1 MNRTLYLLLGVAWLL
16 LSGMFMGCSRAPV
29 PSQAVNDSAS
39 DIWGTAWRLEYL
51 SEDRAI
57 GGVRATLEFPKISR
71 ASGDA
76 SCNQFSG
83 AVEFAGETIKFGPI
97 VSTKMARAGAIDA
110 QEANYLKG
118 LEEATTYRIEGTLL
132 TMFSKEKD
140 PLLRFE
146 RTRP

>member
-1 MNRTLYLLLGVAWLL
+1 MTRTLYLLLGVSWLL
-16 LSGMFMGCSRAPV
+16 LSGALLGCNRAPV
-29 PSQAVNDSAS
+29 PSPAVNDAAA

-57 GGVRATLEFPKISR
+57 GGVRATLEFPKIGR

-83 AVEFAGETIKFGPI
+83 AVEIAGETIKFGPL
-97 VSTKMARAGAIDA
+97 VSTKMACADAIA
-110 QEANYLKG
+110 TQETNYLKG

-132 TMFSKEKD
+132 TMYSKEKD
-140 PLLRFE
+140 PLLRFM